1 MTARPGR
8 RTPGGSGGGASSGR
22 AVPSRAEYFDRW
34 SALHG
39 GFDPRSSFLVGLWLG
54 WTHAVARP
62 LVAARVA
69 PDLIT
74 AAGLLVGAGVVALAR
89 LGGWWVLLAGVVVV
103 ASALL
108 DNLDGAVAVMTGRAT
123 RWGSVLDSVAD
134 RVCDALYLTALWVL
148 GAPGWVCVLGGTLM
162 GLHEYTRARAGAAGM
177 SEIGVVTVWERPSRV
192 IVTAVFLG
200 CTGVY
205 RAGEALWATLGAAAW
220 VGLGVVGLAQL
231 LVVVRRR
238 LSAIPSAPG

>member
-1 MTARPGR
+1 MVST
-8 RTPGGSGGGASSGR
+8 
-22 AVPSRAEYFDRW
+22 VPTRAEYFDRW

-39 GFDPRSSFLVGLWLG
+39 GFDPRRSWLVALWLG

-62 LVAARVA
+62 LAAARVA

-74 AAGLLVGAGVVALAR
+74 LAGLATGVAVVGLTS
-89 LGGWWVLLAGVVVV
+89 LGGWWVLTAGILVV

-108 DNLDGAVAVMTGRAT
+108 DNLDGAVAVMTDRAT

-134 RVCDALYLTALWVL
+134 RICDGLYLTALWVL
-148 GAPGWVCVLGGTLM
+148 GAPGWLCVFGGTLM
-162 GLHEYTRARAGAAGM
+162 GLHEYTRARAAAAGM
-177 SEIGVVTVWERPSRV
+177 SEIGVVTVWERPTRV

-200 CTGVY
+200 C
-205 RAGEALWATLGAAAW
+205 AGGYPASDQAWATLAAAAW
-220 VGLGVVGLAQL
+220 VGLGVVGLGQL

-238 LSAIPSAPG
+238 LVNTM